1 MLTAYTHIV
10 EDSANQLFAVRDA
23 GSTELAHAFRALPVK
38 RVRGA
43 YEPKK
48 GAREILVR
56 KVGCRLVAQLAA
68 PKAA

>member
-23 GSTELAHAFRALPVK
+23 GSTELAHAFRAIPVK
-38 RVRGA
+38 RVRGS

-48 GAREILVR
+48 GARESLIR
-56 KVGCRLVAQLAA
+56 RVGCRVVATLASQ
-68 PKAA
+68 AA

>member
-23 GSTELAHAFRALPVK
+23 GSAELAHAFRALPVK

-48 GAREILVR
+48 CAREGMIRRL
-56 KVGCRLVAQLAA
+56 GCRLVATLTAQAT
-68 PKAA
+68 

>member
-23 GSTELAHAFRALPVK
+23 GSTELAHVFRGISAK

-48 GAREILVR
+48 GAREVLIRRL
-56 KVGCRLVAQLAA
+56 GCRVVATLTAQAA
-68 PKAA
+68 

>member
-23 GSTELAHAFRALPVK
+23 GSTDLAHVFRGGPVK
-38 RVRGA
+38 RVRGV

-48 GAREILVR
+48 GAREALIRRL
-56 KVGCRLVAQLAA
+56 GCRVVATLTAQAA
-68 PKAA
+68 